1 MGQDLPNS
9 LPLIIDAC
17 EINLEVSTIP
27 KVSII
32 IVNYNTLHQL
42 KRCLPSLQN
51 LSYQD
56 FEVIVVDNASIDG
69 SADYIE
75 QEFPHFRIIRS
86 SENLGYTG
94 GNNVGFKYASGDYI
108 AILNPDTKMEPDWL
122 DRLVV
127 ALESNPH
134 AGLAVGKLLFMNDP
148 AQINSCGLDI
158 TFTGLSFLRGLG
170 EPAERYNQ
178 PETVFGA
185 AGSAF
190 LIRRQVFEELDGF
203 DELLFTYYDDTD
215 LSLRANIAGY
225 SCIYVPEAVGFHDY
239 TFKFSER
246 KCFIQ
251 ERNRYYSL
259 LTSLLVPTLIL
270 LLPTLFLSEIIAWG
284 FAMLHGPK
292 HVRGKFQSHIWLMKN
307 WNKVYQARKKVQRI
321 RKIPDRVLLSRFS
334 WKIVFYNTTKSW
346 LEKPLAIAI
355 NPLIF
360 LWGKVCQAIVFW

>member
-1 MGQDLPNS
+1 MSQNHPKSSS
-9 LPLIIDAC
+9 LLV
-17 EINLEVSTIP
+17 EGSEVRLEVSTCP

-42 KRCLPSLQN
+42 KRCLPSLQCLN
-51 LSYQD
+51 YQD
-56 FEVIVVDNASIDG
+56 YEVIVVDNASIDG

-75 QEFPHFRIIRS
+75 QEFPEFRVIRS

-94 GNNVGFKYASGDYI
+94 GNNVGFKYATGDYI
-108 AILNPDTKMEPDWL
+108 AVLNPDTKMEPDWL
-122 DRLVV
+122 SRLVG

-134 AGLAVGKLLFMNDP
+134 AGLAVGKLLFMNDD
-148 AQINSCGLDI
+148 ALINSCGLDI

-170 EPAERYNQ
+170 EPAGHYAE
-178 PETVFGA
+178 PATVFGV

-190 LIRRQVFEELDGF
+190 LIRRRLYEELDGF

-225 SCIYVPEAVGFHDY
+225 TCIYVPEAVGFHDY

-259 LTSLLVPTLIL
+259 LTTLLVPTIIL
-270 LLPTLFLSEIIAWG
+270 LLPTLILSEIIAWG
-284 FAMLHGPK
+284 FAVLQGPK
-292 HVRGKFQSHIWLMKN
+292 HAWGKLQSHIWLIKN
-307 WNKVYQARKKVQRI
+307 WRRVYQARRKVQRLRRI
-321 RKIPDRVLLSRFS
+321 SDRVLLSRFS
-334 WKIVFYNTTKSW
+334 WKIIFYKTTKSW
-346 LEKPLAIAI
+346 LEKPLAIAF
-355 NPLIF
+355 NPMTF
-360 LWGKVCQAIVFW
+360 VWGKVCQAIIFW